1 MRWLMIT
8 FNSNIAQ
15 ASLSGIN
22 SNYSK
27 STQFIFTSRQNNSQL
42 DQSNILALRDRYL
55 TMIDTQAK
63 TEEDAQMLL
72 HALSKPN
79 NGGLMLGG
87 LPELSNSDMMARH
100 DRISAKFNI
109 EQQTVEQEKNKLIN
123 KGLAAGK
130 RAKSIVDDIVG
141 LYDAQSEL
149 FKTGIG
155 WNGQVFAF
163 NESSTSGYQR
173 ALAFSR
179 DVVDVIV

>member
-1 MRWLMIT
+1 MIS
-8 FNSNIAQ
+8 FNSNIAS
-15 ASLSGIN
+15 ASRSGLN

-27 STQFIFTSRQNNSQL
+27 STQSIYTSRQNTSQP
-42 DQSNILALRDRYL
+42 DQSNILALRDRYI

-63 TEEDAQMLL
+63 TEEDAKILL
-72 HALSKPN
+72 QTLSKPN

-87 LPELSNSDMMARH
+87 LPDLSSSDMMARH

-130 RAKSIVDDIVG
+130 SAKSIVDDIVG

-163 NESSTSGYQR
+163 NESSTAGYQR
-173 ALAFSR
+173 TLAFSS